1 MNFYKN
7 LKLSTRLIIGSFIAI
22 FSMVIIGSMGIL
34 NMNKIN
40 KSTNYLY
47 YTTIKSIN
55 SINKIDKNLLNIY
68 EAEKVMMY
76 IKDQN
81 EISKLIKEIDNF
93 MQENLKQIEIYKSTI
108 DDNEERKLFTE
119 FENKLHKYRESGQA
133 YEKLILSGRADE
145 AMIKSSNI
153 AKERNDMR
161 TKLDKLVQLNEE
173 WAKEV
178 IEDNTDT
185 YKKSFLTIISIIVAL
200 VILSGLVVG
209 LIGKN
214 IKKSLASIKGLS
226 DRLSNYDLS
235 KPIIIT
241 SNDEFGQIGKGLNR
255 VQENISSLIKN
266 IIDSTREMNA
276 SSDELSSTVQKMASK
291 FQNINTSTKEI
302 NSQVQETS
310 ATAEQISASV
320 QEVDSSVSVLSGK
333 AIDGSN
339 SAIEIKTRAAE
350 VEHNSK
356 IASESSRD
364 LYIQMEKEVLK
375 DIEQGKVVEHIK
387 VMADTIASIA
397 EQTNL
402 LALNAAIEAARA
414 GEQGKG
420 FAVVAEEVR
429 RLAEQS
435 SAAVGN
441 VKFTIEKV
449 QESFENLSSNSS
461 KLLKFMNDRVVSQFE
476 TFVHVGEQY
485 EKDGVFVNNMSE
497 ELATMTEEVSATINQ
512 VSEAVQSMAD
522 MAQKS
527 SENLNSIQQ
536 NVNESTKVMEQVEY
550 TAQTQAELSEKLN
563 NMVEK
568 FTI

>member
-1 MNFYKN
+1 
-7 LKLSTRLIIGSFIAI
+7 
-22 FSMVIIGSMGIL
+22 MGIL

-68 EAEKVMMY
+68 EAEKVMRY
-76 IKDQN
+76 IEDEN

-93 MQENLKQIEIYKSTI
+93 MQENFKQIEIYKSTI

-119 FENKLHKYRESGQA
+119 FENKLHEYRESGQT

-145 AMIKSSNI
+145 AISKSSNV
-153 AKERNDMR
+153 ARERKDMR

-178 IEDNTDT
+178 IDDNTDT
-185 YKKSFLTIISIIVAL
+185 YNKSFLTIISIIVAL
-200 VILSGLVVG
+200 VILSGLVVF

-235 KPIIIT
+235 EPIIIS

-276 SSDELSSTVQKMASK
+276 SSDELSSTVEKMASK

-310 ATAEQISASV
+310 ATAEEISASV

-356 IASESSRD
+356 IASESTRD
-364 LYIQMEKEVLK
+364 LYIEMEKEVLK

-435 SAAVGN
+435 SVAVGN

-449 QESFENLSSNSS
+449 QEVFENLSVNSS
-461 KLLKFMNDRVVSQFE
+461 RILKFMNDRVVSQFE

-485 EKDGVFVNNMSE
+485 ERDGVFVNNMSE
-497 ELATMTEEVSATINQ
+497 ELATMTEEVSATIDE
-512 VSEAVQSMAD
+512 VSEAVQNMAD
-522 MAQKS
+522 MAQRS

-563 NMVEK
+563 KMVEK
-568 FTI
+568 FRI

>member
-68 EAEKVMMY
+68 EAEKVMRY
-76 IKDQN
+76 IEDEN

-119 FENKLHKYRESGQA
+119 FENKLHKYRESGQT

-145 AMIKSSNI
+145 AISKSSNV

-178 IEDNTDT
+178 IDDNTDT
-185 YKKSFLTIISIIVAL
+185 YNKSFLTIISIIVAL
-200 VILSGLVVG
+200 VILSGLVVF

-226 DRLSNYDLS
+226 HRLSNYDLS
-235 KPIIIT
+235 EPIIIT

-276 SSDELSSTVQKMASK
+276 SSDELSSTVEKMASK

-310 ATAEQISASV
+310 ATAEEISASV

-356 IASESSRD
+356 IASESTRD
-364 LYIQMEKEVLK
+364 LYIEMEKEVLK

-449 QESFENLSSNSS
+449 QEAFENLSVNSS

-485 EKDGVFVNNMSE
+485 ERDGVFINNMSE
-497 ELATMTEEVSATINQ
+497 ELATMTEEVSATIDQ
-512 VSEAVQSMAD
+512 VSEAVQNMAD
-522 MAQKS
+522 MAQRS

-563 NMVEK
+563 KMVEK
-568 FTI
+568 FRI